1 MIRNQQSSFAERLF
15 DWFNYIF
22 MALFSFVCIYPFY
35 YVLIYSISD
44 PRLASKGIYFFPADF
59 DIDSYIK
66 VLSLNTIPH
75 AFLVSVEKTVIFTVL
90 CVYFSAMFAYL
101 FTKRV
106 MPLRKTMYRIVISSM
121 YLNSGLIPWYI
132 TMKTYGLR
140 DSFLLYV
147 LPGIINAFYIIL
159 IKTYIEQM
167 PASLEE
173 SAEIDGAGFLTI
185 FNRIIFPLSKP
196 IVATVAVY
204 ASVGCWNT
212 WIDNYLLVDNEKL
225 QTIQVILFAYLNE
238 AQGMATDLTTMV
250 TNANSGRQL
259 QLSPETIKMSIT
271 VISVLPIILVYPF
284 LQKNFIKGIML
295 GAVKG

>member
-1 MIRNQQSSFAERLF
+1 MIKNQHSLGERIF
-15 DWFNYIF
+15 DKFNYVF
-22 MALFSFVCIYPFY
+22 MALFSFICIYPFY
-35 YVLIYSISD
+35 YVFIYSISE
-44 PRLASKGIYFFPADF
+44 PRLAQKGIYLWPGNFN
-59 DIDSYIK
+59 IDAYIK
-66 VLSLNTIPH
+66 IFSLNTIPH

-90 CVYFSAMFAYL
+90 CVYFSAMLSYL
-101 FTKRV
+101 FTKHS
-106 MPLRKTMYRIVISSM
+106 MPYRKLMYRIVISSM

-140 DSFLLYV
+140 NSFLLYV

-159 IKTYIEQM
+159 VKTYIEQL

-173 SAEIDGAGFLTI
+173 SAQIDGAGFMTV

-196 IVATVAVY
+196 IIATVAVY
-204 ASVGCWNT
+204 ASVGCWNY
-212 WIDNYLLVDNEKL
+212 WIDNYLLVEKASL
-225 QTIQVILFAYLNE
+225 QTIQVILYGYLNE
-238 AQGMATDLTTMV
+238 AQSLSQDLAAMT
-250 TNANSGRQL
+250 ANSGSGRQL

>member
-1 MIRNQQSSFAERLF
+1 MSKQRRSLAERTF
-15 DWFNYIF
+15 DVLNYAI
-22 MALFSFVCIYPFY
+22 MALFSFICIYPFY
-35 YVLIYSISD
+35 YVFIYSISE
-44 PRLASKGIYFFPADF
+44 PRLAQKGIYLWPGKFNVDA
-59 DIDSYIK
+59 YIK
-66 VLSLNTIPH
+66 IFSLNTIPH

-90 CVYFSAMFAYL
+90 CVYFSSMLAYL
-101 FTKRV
+101 FTKHV
-106 MPLRKTMYRIVISSM
+106 MPFRKLMYRIVISSM

-140 DSFLLYV
+140 NSFLLYV

-159 IKTYIEQM
+159 IKTYIEQL

-173 SAEIDGAGFLTI
+173 SAQIDGAGFMTV

-204 ASVGCWNT
+204 ASVGCWNS
-212 WIDNYLLVDNEKL
+212 WLDNYLLVENPNL
-225 QTIQVILFAYLNE
+225 QTIQVILFGYLNE
-238 AQGMATDLTTMV
+238 AQSLTQDISAMLA
-250 TNANSGRQL
+250 NAGSGRQL
-259 QLSPETIKMSIT
+259 HLSPETIKMSIT
-271 VISVLPIILVYPF
+271 VISVLPIVLVYPF

>member
-1 MIRNQQSSFAERLF
+1 
-15 DWFNYIF
+15 

-44 PRLASKGIYFFPADF
+44 PRLAANGIYLWPAGLNF
-59 DIDSYIK
+59 DSYLK
-66 VLSLNTIPH
+66 VLSLNTIPN
-75 AFLVSVEKTVIFTVL
+75 AFLISVEKTVLFTIL
-90 CVYFSAMFAYL
+90 CVYFSAMLSYL
-101 FTKRV
+101 FTKHQ
-106 MPLRKTMYRIVISSM
+106 MPYRKLFYRLVITSM

-140 DSFLLYV
+140 NSFFLYV
-147 LPGIINAFYIIL
+147 IPGIINAFYIIL
-159 IKTYIEQM
+159 VKTYIEQL

-173 SAEIDGAGFLTI
+173 SAQLDGAGFMVI
-185 FNRIIFPLSKP
+185 FNKIIFPLSKP

-204 ASVGCWNT
+204 AAVGCWNT
-212 WIDNYLLVDNEKL
+212 WLDNFLLVENKNL
-225 QTIQVILFAYLNE
+225 QTIQVILFGYLNE
-238 AQGMATDLTTMV
+238 AQSMTQDISQMMV
-250 TNANSGRQL
+250 NNASGRQF

>member
-1 MIRNQQSSFAERLF
+1 MISKQQRSLAERTF
-15 DWFNYIF
+15 DIFNYVF
-22 MALFSFVCIYPFY
+22 MALFSFVCVYPFY
-35 YVLIYSISD
+35 YVFIYSISE
-44 PRLASKGIYFFPADF
+44 PRLAQKGVYLWPGNFN
-59 DIDSYIK
+59 IDAYIK
-66 VLSLNTIPH
+66 IFSLNTIPH

-90 CVYFSAMFAYL
+90 CVYFSAMLSYL
-101 FTKRV
+101 FTKHV
-106 MPLRKTMYRIVISSM
+106 MPFRRLMYRIVVASM

-132 TMKTYGLR
+132 TMKSYGLR
-140 DSFLLYV
+140 NSFLLYV

-159 IKTYIEQM
+159 IKTYIEQL
-167 PASLEE
+167 PSSLEE
-173 SAEIDGAGFLTI
+173 SAQIDGAGFMTV

-204 ASVGCWNT
+204 ASVGCWNS
-212 WIDNYLLVDNEKL
+212 WIDNYLLVEKANL
-225 QTIQVILFAYLNE
+225 QTIQVILFSYLNE
-238 AQGMATDLTTMV
+238 AQSLSQGLADMMRSG
-250 TNANSGRQL
+250 NSGRQL

>member
-1 MIRNQQSSFAERLF
+1 MISNGRSSLAERLF
-15 DWFNYIF
+15 DVFNYVF
-22 MALFSFVCIYPFY
+22 MALFSLVCIYPFY

-44 PRLASKGIYFFPADF
+44 PRLASKGIYFWPAHFDF
-59 DIDSYIK
+59 DSYIK

-75 AFLVSVEKTVIFTVL
+75 AFLISVEKTLIFTVL
-90 CVYFSAMFAYL
+90 CVYFSAMLAFL

-238 AQGMATDLTTMV
+238 AQGMATDLTQMV

>member
-1 MIRNQQSSFAERLF
+1 MSNQRRSLAERIF
-15 DWFNYIF
+15 DILNYAF
-22 MALFSFVCIYPFY
+22 MALFSFICIYPFY
-35 YVLIYSISD
+35 YVFIYSISE
-44 PRLASKGIYFFPADF
+44 PRLAQKGVYLWPGQFNVDA
-59 DIDSYIK
+59 YIK
-66 VLSLNTIPH
+66 IFSLHTIPH

-90 CVYFSAMFAYL
+90 CVYFSSMLAYL
-101 FTKRV
+101 FTKHV
-106 MPLRKTMYRIVISSM
+106 MPFRKVMYRIVISSM

-140 DSFLLYV
+140 NSFLLYV

-159 IKTYIEQM
+159 IKTYIEQL

-173 SAEIDGAGFLTI
+173 SAQIDGAGFMTV

-204 ASVGCWNT
+204 ASVGCWNS
-212 WIDNYLLVDNEKL
+212 WIDNYLLVENPNL
-225 QTIQVILFAYLNE
+225 QTIQVILFGYLNE
-238 AQGMATDLTTMV
+238 AQSLTQDISAMLA
-250 TNANSGRQL
+250 NAGSGRQL
-259 QLSPETIKMSIT
+259 HLSPETIKMSIT